1 MSSPKRMVGDTMDNE
16 LQHHGILGMKWGVR
30 RYQNEDGTLT
40 KAGKKRYSDTGESD
54 SSTASAHEDYIS
66 AHSGKKM
73 SEYSTNELQAVV
85 NRLNLE
91 KQYKQLTNT
100 QTDRGKKMVSNI
112 LGGVGGVLGAATPVI
127 AVLGKRSGKDTSE
140 IAAVT
145 GLAAAIA
152 TGVSKLIGS
161 GGSDSSGMSNI
172 GTNAANVLRGKEER
186 KG

>member
-1 MSSPKRMVGDTMDNE
+1 MDNE

-40 KAGKKRYSDTGESD
+40 KAGKKRYSDSNVSD
-54 SSTASAHEDYIS
+54 SSASTVHEDYAS
-66 AHSGKKM
+66 AHSGKKLA
-73 SEYSTNELQAVV
+73 EYSTKDLQAVV

-91 KQYKQLTNT
+91 KQYKQLTST
-100 QTDRGKKMVSNI
+100 QTDRGKKTVSNI

-127 AVLGKRSGKDTSE
+127 AVLGKRSGKDTFE
-140 IAAVT
+140 ITAIT

-161 GGSDSSGMSNI
+161 GGSDNSGMSNI
-172 GTNAANVLRGKEER
+172 GTSAANVLRGKEEEP